1 MGNVI
6 SEIVQE
12 DSLCDCMTSNFIH
25 QSGGFIHYL
34 SEDAVIYGKQCNFAS
49 QTDYSNCYFKQIMKI
64 KFIIGI
70 IALFAT
76 NFSSFAKSE
85 VKQPDSYAYTRGVEA
100 FNEGKNQ
107 DAFDWFTKELQDHPD
122 NGYAYVYVSGIY
134 AANDEYGK
142 ALSAIDNALKKIPKK
157 DKEWRVNSLG
167 VRSAIYL
174 CLQDTIKG
182 LQDLDAAEKIDPA
195 NWTIYNSRGQI
206 YYEQGKYALSDADY
220 QSMIRLDQGDTMG
233 YMGVGRNANAEKRWD
248 DAISQFDHVIRL
260 SPEYS
265 SGYSFRAEA
274 FIGQEKWNE
283 ATDDIVKALDIDGD
297 SKALFLMANLPQ
309 DATSL
314 LKTKLKIQMTKQ
326 STNNFWPY
334 CLAILSESKEDYAS
348 AIEYY
353 EKANSIDANP
363 IFLNMIAKCYSK
375 LEDYDKALDYAD
387 RALAMSTDDSGVREL
402 KADILSSLGRY
413 EDSISEWD
421 GLISKNPENPLSYL
435 SRAECQMSA
444 HNFDKAIEDYD
455 TAVVLSPELSK
466 YPYLLMKRGDAYR
479 LLGKQDEARRD
490 YEKLLECEKDSVLTG
505 NSWTPF
511 AYSGLGNADKAIE
524 TMQYILSND
533 TTDVAGNL
541 YNKACIYARLGQKS
555 EAIKYLK
562 EAFENGYKHTCH
574 MESDYDLDEVREMP
588 EYKELIESAVKEDA
602 IPIIDASLVKDE
614 TGVYETVEVPF
625 TKEGGITKVKCSING
640 LPLHFVFD
648 TGAAEVT
655 MSMVEAN
662 FMLKNDYI
670 KPDDI
675 IGSARYI
682 DANGDVSEG
691 TVINLKNVNF
701 GGLELD
707 NVRASVVRNQKAP
720 LLLGQSV
727 LGRLGKI
734 EIDNPGLKLVITHKT
749 SK

>member
-1 MGNVI
+1 MCLPLCKFRYRIIKLIIMKKI
-6 SEIVQE
+6 S
-12 DSLCDCMTSNFIH
+12 N
-25 QSGGFIHYL
+25 
-34 SEDAVIYGKQCNFAS
+34 
-49 QTDYSNCYFKQIMKI
+49 IMKI
-64 KFIIGI
+64 RYIICI
-70 IALFAT
+70 VALCVT
-76 NFSSFAKSE
+76 HMVSSAKSE

-134 AANDEYGK
+134 DANDEYGK
-142 ALSAIDNALKKIPKK
+142 ALSAIDNALKRIPKK
-157 DKEWRVNSLG
+157 DKDWRAISLG
-167 VRSAIYL
+167 FRSGIYL
-174 CLQDTIKG
+174 SLQDTIKAI
-182 LQDLDAAEKIDPA
+182 QDLDAAEKIDSTNSA
-195 NWTIYNSRGQI
+195 IYNSRGQI
-206 YYEQGKYALSDADY
+206 YYEQGKYSLSDADY
-220 QSMIRLDQGDTMG
+220 QSMIRLDQGDVMG
-233 YMGVGRNANAEKRWD
+233 YMGIGRNANAEKRWD
-248 DAISQFDHVIRL
+248 DAIRQFDHVIRL

-274 FIGQEKWNE
+274 YIGQEKWND

-297 SKALFLMANLPQ
+297 SKAFFLMANLLQ
-309 DATSL
+309 EATSL

-326 STNNFWPY
+326 PTNRFWPY
-334 CLAILSESKEDYAS
+334 CLAILSESKEDYAA

-375 LEDYDKALDYAD
+375 LEDYNKALDYAD
-387 RALAMSTDDSGVREL
+387 RVLAMSPDVSGVREL
-402 KADILSSLGRY
+402 KADMLSSLGRY
-413 EDSISEWD
+413 EDSVKEWD
-421 GLISKNPENPLSYL
+421 GIISQDPENPLSYL
-435 SRAECQMSA
+435 SRAECEMSVK
-444 HNFDKAIEDYD
+444 NFERAIEDYD
-455 TAVVLSPELSK
+455 TAVVLAPGFSE

-479 LLGKQDEARRD
+479 LMGKQEEARKD
-490 YEKLLECEKDSVLTG
+490 YEKLLECEKDSVLNG
-505 NSWTPF
+505 SSWTPF
-511 AYSGLGNADKAIE
+511 AYSGLGNAEKAIE
-524 TMQYILSND
+524 TMQYILTND
-533 TTDVAGNL
+533 TTDVAGTL
-541 YNKACIYARLGQKS
+541 YNAACIYARIGQKY

-562 EAFENGYKHTCH
+562 EAFENGYKQTRH
-574 MESDYDLDEVREMP
+574 MESDYDLDEVRDMP
-588 EYKELIESAVKEDA
+588 EYKELIESAVNTDA
-602 IPIIDASLVKDE
+602 VPIIDASLVKDE

-625 TKEGGITKVKCSING
+625 TKEGGVTKVKCSING

-662 FMLKNDYI
+662 FMLKNDYV
-670 KPDDI
+670 KPADI
-675 IGSARYI
+675 IGSARYM
-682 DANGDVSEG
+682 DANGDVTEG
-691 TVINLKNVNF
+691 TVINLRNVNF

-749 SK
+749 SKQ